1 MCAVK
6 LLRRRLLYNKTHP
19 FETKERAMEK
29 PTIHQLAW
37 SSSRQ
42 VSELAAGEST
52 VMLNLTGEM
61 TGIDHTP
68 LITTKLHMP
77 RPRTQ
82 LVSRS
87 QLAER
92 LQQGMTDALTLV
104 SAPAGFGKTTV
115 LAQWLAES
123 GTPAAWLSLEPDD
136 NEPVRFLSY
145 LIATL
150 QTLDPSIGVTALSL
164 LRTPQPAPPET
175 VLARLV
181 NDLMTREAADF
192 ALVLDDYHVI
202 TAEAIHRLLIS
213 LVEHLP
219 PQMHLIIAT
228 RADPPLPLAR
238 LRARG
243 QLTEVR
249 VADLRFT
256 REETQRFLQRV
267 MHIELAPQDLA
278 ILQSRTEGWIA
289 GLQFAGLSLQGRS
302 DVTAFLTAFT
312 GSHRFVLDY
321 LSEEVFT
328 LQSPQVQSFLLQ
340 TCILNRLSGP
350 LCDAVTEEAGG
361 QAMLEYLER
370 ANLFLISLDDQRQW
384 YRYHHLFA
392 EVLHGR
398 LQQTQP
404 SLLPEVHRRAS
415 TWFEQHAL
423 LVEAVHHALAAPDV
437 ERVSDLIEQHGYS
450 LALHGQVHT
459 MLGWFN
465 RLPDALILMRPRL
478 CSLHA
483 FVLLLSNQIEASSA
497 RLHDVERGIERAP
510 STEDART
517 MLGQV
522 ALTRGY
528 IALYSGDVEGNI
540 EWCRQALELLP
551 EAETGWWASS
561 FLGTARAYLVSGE
574 ATSAVEER
582 VEAAVA
588 LARASGNLVTFL
600 SSISLLARLQ
610 VLQGRLRT
618 AASTYG
624 QAMQVTPERERFQT
638 LVNSADYYFGMGD
651 LLREWN
657 ELDEAERHLL
667 QGMDLARGTLTVYA
681 DIVTLGY
688 TALARL
694 QQARGNFQGA
704 LATLSSFAELA
715 YQRHFVPRL
724 LARAAA
730 VQAELEVAN
739 GNLEAA
745 LRWVEESDLSASD
758 EEISYPRER
767 EYLSLARVCITQGRA
782 DPAGPFLQDALQILV
797 RLLQDAERKACRGS
811 VIEILMLQALALQ
824 ALAQPEHALATLERA
839 LVLAEPEG
847 YMRLF
852 LDEGPAML
860 ALLRLAHARGL
871 APTYLAMLLV
881 SAGEQAAATASHP
894 TPRSTILVEP
904 LTERELEVLHLIA
917 VGASN
922 EEIAEQLVIAIGT
935 VKRHVSNIF
944 GKLTV
949 SNRTQA
955 VARAQAIGLLSIL

>member
-1 MCAVK
+1 
-6 LLRRRLLYNKTHP
+6 
-19 FETKERAMEK
+19 MEK
-29 PTIHQLAW
+29 PTIHQLAR
-37 SSSRQ
+37 SSSGQ
-42 VSELAAGEST
+42 VSELAAGGST
-52 VMLNLTGEM
+52 VML
-61 TGIDHTP
+61 DHTP

-77 RPRTQ
+77 RPRAR

-145 LIATL
+145 VIAAL
-150 QTLDPSIGVTALSL
+150 QTLDPSIGVTAFSL

-219 PQMHLIIAT
+219 PQMHLIITT

-249 VADLRFT
+249 AADLRFT
-256 REETQRFLQRV
+256 REETQHFLQRV

-278 ILQSRTEGWIA
+278 LLQSRTEGWIA

-328 LQSPQVQSFLLQ
+328 LQ
-340 TCILNRLSGP
+340 TCILERLCGS
-350 LCDAVTEEAGG
+350 LCDAVTEEASG
-361 QAMLEYLER
+361 QAMLDQLER

-384 YRYHHLFA
+384 YRFHYLFA
-392 EVLHGR
+392 EVLRCR
-398 LQQTQP
+398 LQLTQP
-404 SLLPEVHRRAS
+404 SLLPELHRRAS

-437 ERVSDLIEQHGYS
+437 ERVADLIEQHGYS

-510 STEDART
+510 STKDART

-522 ALTRGY
+522 ALTRGS
-528 IALYSGDVEGNI
+528 ILSTDT
-540 EWCRQALELLP
+540 QAFVWLP
-551 EAETGWWASS
+551 HINNRGEYGH
-561 FLGTARAYLVSGE
+561 RAI
-574 ATSAVEER
+574 
-582 VEAAVA
+582 
-588 LARASGNLVTFL
+588 
-600 SSISLLARLQ
+600 SI
-610 VLQGRLRT
+610 
-618 AASTYG
+618 
-624 QAMQVTPERERFQT
+624 P
-638 LVNSADYYFGMGD
+638 
-651 LLREWN
+651 
-657 ELDEAERHLL
+657 HLL
-667 QGMDLARGTLTVYA
+667 TG
-681 DIVTLGY
+681 
-688 TALARL
+688 
-694 QQARGNFQGA
+694 
-704 LATLSSFAELA
+704 
-715 YQRHFVPRL
+715 
-724 LARAAA
+724 
-730 VQAELEVAN
+730 
-739 GNLEAA
+739 
-745 LRWVEESDLSASD
+745 
-758 EEISYPRER
+758 
-767 EYLSLARVCITQGRA
+767 
-782 DPAGPFLQDALQILV
+782 
-797 RLLQDAERKACRGS
+797 
-811 VIEILMLQALALQ
+811 
-824 ALAQPEHALATLERA
+824 
-839 LVLAEPEG
+839 
-847 YMRLF
+847 
-852 LDEGPAML
+852 
-860 ALLRLAHARGL
+860 
-871 APTYLAMLLV
+871 
-881 SAGEQAAATASHP
+881 
-894 TPRSTILVEP
+894 
-904 LTERELEVLHLIA
+904 
-917 VGASN
+917 
-922 EEIAEQLVIAIGT
+922 
-935 VKRHVSNIF
+935 
-944 GKLTV
+944 
-949 SNRTQA
+949 
-955 VARAQAIGLLSIL
+955 

>member
-1 MCAVK
+1 
-6 LLRRRLLYNKTHP
+6 
-19 FETKERAMEK
+19 MEK

-42 VSELAAGEST
+42 ISELAAGEST
-52 VMLNLTGEM
+52 VILDLTREM
-61 TGIDHTP
+61 TGIDYTP

-77 RPRTQ
+77 RPRAQ

-123 GTPAAWLSLEPDD
+123 GTPAAWLSLEPGD

-150 QTLDPSIGVTALSL
+150 QTLDPSNGVTALSL

-181 NDLMTREAADF
+181 NDLMKREAADF

-249 VADLRFT
+249 AADLRFT
-256 REETQRFLQRV
+256 REETQLFLQRV
-267 MHIELAPQDLA
+267 MHIELAPQELA

-340 TCILNRLSGP
+340 TCILDRLCGS
-350 LCDAVTEEAGG
+350 LCEAVTEEASG
-361 QAMLEYLER
+361 QAMLDQLER

-384 YRYHHLFA
+384 YRFHHLFA
-392 EVLHGR
+392 EVLRGR
-398 LQQTQP
+398 LQLTQP
-404 SLLPEVHRRAS
+404 SLPPALHRRAS

-437 ERVSDLIEQHGYS
+437 ERVADLIEQHGYS

-497 RLHDVERGIERAP
+497 RLHDVERGIERAT

-528 IALYSGDVEGNI
+528 IALYSGDVEGSI
-540 EWCRQALELLP
+540 EWCRQALDLLP

-574 ATSAVEER
+574 ATSAVEEH

-588 LARASGNLVTFL
+588 LARASGNLVTSL
-600 SSISLLARLQ
+600 SSISLLGRLQ

-618 AASTYG
+618 GAHTYE
-624 QAMQVTPERERFQT
+624 QAMQITSGREELQT

-657 ELDEAERHLL
+657 KLDEAEQHLS
-667 QGMDLARGTLTVYA
+667 QGMDLVRGTLTVYA
-681 DIVTLGY
+681 EIVTLGY

-704 LATLSSFAELA
+704 LATLQAFTELA
-715 YQRHFVPRL
+715 HQRHFVPRL
-724 LARAAA
+724 LARGAA
-730 VQAELEVAN
+730 VQAQIEVAH
-739 GNLEAA
+739 GNVAA
-745 LRWVEESDLSASD
+745 AVRWVEESGLSASD
-758 EEISYPRER
+758 EEMSYPRER
-767 EYLSLARVCITQGRA
+767 EYLSLARVRIAQGQA
-782 DPAGPFLQDALQILV
+782 DPAGPYLQDALHVLD
-797 RLLQDAERKACRGS
+797 RLLQDAQRKARRS
-811 VIEILMLQALALQ
+811 SAIEIFLLQALAWQ
-824 ALAQPEHALATLERA
+824 ALAQQDQALAGLERA
-839 LVLAEPEG
+839 LVLAELEG
-847 YMRLF
+847 YLRMF

-860 ALLRLAHARGL
+860 DLLRLTHARGH
-871 APTYLAMLLV
+871 APYYTSRLLV
-881 SAGEQAAATASHP
+881 ASGEQPSVTAPSLP
-894 TPRSTILVEP
+894 IPRSTVLLEP

-917 VGASN
+917 VGAAN

-955 VARAQAIGLLSIL
+955 VARAQAIGLL

>member
-1 MCAVK
+1 
-6 LLRRRLLYNKTHP
+6 
-19 FETKERAMEK
+19 MEK
-29 PTIHQLAW
+29 STIHQLAW
-37 SSSRQ
+37 SSRQ

-52 VMLNLTGEM
+52 VMLDLTREM
-61 TGIDHTP
+61 TGINHTP
-68 LITTKLHMP
+68 LITTKLHIP
-77 RPRTQ
+77 RPRAQ

-87 QLAER
+87 QLAKR

-145 LIATL
+145 VIATL

-164 LRTPQPAPPET
+164 LRTPQPAPPEI

-181 NDLMTREAADF
+181 NDLMSREAADF
-192 ALVLDDYHVI
+192 TLVLDDYHVI

-249 VADLRFT
+249 AADLRFT

-278 ILQSRTEGWIA
+278 LLQSRTEGWIA

-302 DVTAFLTAFT
+302 DVSAFLTAFT

-340 TCILNRLSGP
+340 TCILERLCGP
-350 LCDAVTEEAGG
+350 LCDAVTEEASG
-361 QAMLEYLER
+361 QAMLDQLER

-392 EVLHGR
+392 EVLRGR

-404 SLLPEVHRRAS
+404 SLLPELHRRAS
-415 TWFEQHAL
+415 AWYEQHAL

-437 ERVSDLIEQHGYS
+437 ERVADLIEQHGYS
-450 LALHGQVHT
+450 LALHGQVQT

-478 CSLHA
+478 CILHA

-510 STEDART
+510 STEDAQT

-528 IALYSGDVEGNI
+528 IALYSGDVEGSI
-540 EWCRQALELLP
+540 EWCRQALDLLP

-582 VEAAVA
+582 VEAAAA

-600 SSISLLARLQ
+600 SSISLLGRLQ

-618 AASTYG
+618 GAHTYE
-624 QAMQVTPERERFQT
+624 QAMQVTPGREELQT

-651 LLREWN
+651 LLRERN
-657 ELDEAERHLL
+657 KLDEAEQHLS
-667 QGMDLARGTLTVYA
+667 QGMDLVRGTLTVYA
-681 DIVTLGY
+681 EIVTLGY

-704 LATLSSFAELA
+704 LATLQAFTELA
-715 YQRHFVPRL
+715 HQRHFVPRL
-724 LARAAA
+724 LARGAA
-730 VQAELEVAN
+730 VQAQIEVAQ
-739 GNLEAA
+739 GNVAA
-745 LRWVEESDLSASD
+745 AVRWVEESGLSASD
-758 EEISYPRER
+758 EEMSYPRER
-767 EYLSLARVCITQGRA
+767 EYLSLARVRIAQGQA
-782 DPAGPFLQDALQILV
+782 DPAGAFLHDALHVLD
-797 RLLQDAERKACRGS
+797 RLLQDAQHKARGS
-811 VIEILMLQALALQ
+811 SAIEMLLLQALAWQAQAHQDQ
-824 ALAQPEHALATLERA
+824 ALAALERA
-839 LVLAEPEG
+839 LALAEPEG

-881 SAGEQAAATASHP
+881 AAGEQAASPASHP
-894 TPRSTILVEP
+894 TPRSTLLVEP
-904 LTERELEVLHLIA
+904 LTDRELEVLRLLA

-922 EEIAEQLVIAIGT
+922 EEIAGQLVIAVST

-944 GKLTV
+944 GKVSV

-955 VARAQAIGLLSIL
+955 VARAREIGLL

>member
-1 MCAVK
+1 M
-6 LLRRRLLYNKTHP
+6 
-19 FETKERAMEK
+19 
-29 PTIHQLAW
+29 
-37 SSSRQ
+37 
-42 VSELAAGEST
+42 
-52 VMLNLTGEM
+52 
-61 TGIDHTP
+61 
-68 LITTKLHMP
+68 
-77 RPRTQ
+77 
-82 LVSRS
+82 
-87 QLAER
+87 
-92 LQQGMTDALTLV
+92 
-104 SAPAGFGKTTV
+104 

-123 GTPAAWLSLEPDD
+123 GTPAAWLSLESED

-145 LIATL
+145 VIATL

-249 VADLRFT
+249 AADLRFT
-256 REETQRFLQRV
+256 REETQLFLQRV
-267 MHIELAPQDLA
+267 MHIELAPQGLA
-278 ILQSRTEGWIA
+278 LLQSRTEGWIA

-340 TCILNRLSGP
+340 TCILERLCGP
-350 LCDAVTEEAGG
+350 LCDAVTEEASG
-361 QAMLEYLER
+361 QAMLDQLER

-392 EVLHGR
+392 EVLRGR
-398 LQQTQP
+398 LQLTQL
-404 SLLPEVHRRAS
+404 SLLPELHRRAS
-415 TWFEQHAL
+415 TWYEQHAIF
-423 LVEAVHHALAAPDV
+423 VEAVHHALAAHDV
-437 ERVSDLIEQHGYS
+437 EHVADLIEQHGYS
-450 LALHGQVHT
+450 FALQGQLHT
-459 MLGWFN
+459 MLGWFK
-465 RLPDALILMRPRL
+465 RLPDALILTRPRL

-528 IALYSGDVEGNI
+528 IALYSGDVEGSI
-540 EWCRQALELLP
+540 MWCRQALDLLP
-551 EAETGWWASS
+551 ETETGWWASS

-574 ATSAVEER
+574 ATPAVEEH
-582 VEAAVA
+582 VA
-588 LARASGNLVTFL
+588 TAMSLARTSGNLVTFL

-618 AASTYG
+618 GAHTYG
-624 QAMQVTPERERFQT
+624 QAMQVTPERERLQT
-638 LVNSADYYFGMGD
+638 PVNSADYYFGMGD

-657 ELDEAERHLL
+657 ELDEAERHLT

-681 DIVTLGY
+681 EIVTLGY

-694 QQARGNFQGA
+694 QEARGNFQGA
-704 LATLSSFAELA
+704 LATLSAFAELA
-715 YQRHFVPRL
+715 DRRHFVP
-724 LARAAA
+724 
-730 VQAELEVAN
+730 
-739 GNLEAA
+739 
-745 LRWVEESDLSASD
+745 
-758 EEISYPRER
+758 
-767 EYLSLARVCITQGRA
+767 
-782 DPAGPFLQDALQILV
+782 PAGP
-797 RLLQDAERKACRGS
+797 GS
-811 VIEILMLQALALQ
+811 S
-824 ALAQPEHALATLERA
+824 
-839 LVLAEPEG
+839 
-847 YMRLF
+847 
-852 LDEGPAML
+852 
-860 ALLRLAHARGL
+860 
-871 APTYLAMLLV
+871 
-881 SAGEQAAATASHP
+881 SAGRVRARKRQPGGSPALGGGEW
-894 TPRSTILVEP
+894 P
-904 LTERELEVLHLIA
+904 LR
-917 VGASN
+917 
-922 EEIAEQLVIAIGT
+922 
-935 VKRHVSNIF
+935 R
-944 GKLTV
+944 
-949 SNRTQA
+949 R
-955 VARAQAIGLLSIL
+955 

>member
-1 MCAVK
+1 
-6 LLRRRLLYNKTHP
+6 
-19 FETKERAMEK
+19 MEK

-37 SSSRQ
+37 SSPRQ
-42 VSELAAGEST
+42 LYELAAGEST
-52 VMLNLTGEM
+52 VPLDLTREM
-61 TGIDHTP
+61 ASMYHTP
-68 LITTKLHMP
+68 LLATKLHMP
-77 RPRTQ
+77 RPRAQ

-92 LQQGMTDALTLV
+92 LQEGMEHALTLV

-115 LAQWLAES
+115 LAQWLAQS
-123 GTPAAWLSLEPDD
+123 KTPVAWLSLEPDD

-145 LIATL
+145 LIAAL
-150 QTLDPSIGVTALSL
+150 QTLDPFIGESALVL
-164 LRTPQPAPPET
+164 LHMPQPAPPQT
-175 VLARLV
+175 VLAQLT
-181 NDLMTREAADF
+181 NDLLTREAAAF
-192 ALVLDDYHVI
+192 VLVLDDYHVI
-202 TAEAIHRLLIS
+202 TAEAIHRMLIS

-219 PQMHLIIAT
+219 PQMHLMIAT
-228 RADPPLPLAR
+228 RADPPLQLAR

-256 REETQRFLQRV
+256 HQEAQTFLQQV

-278 ILQSRTEGWIA
+278 LLQSRTEGWIA
-289 GLQFAGLSLQGRS
+289 GLQFAGLSLRGRS
-302 DVTAFLTAFT
+302 DVSAFLTAFT

-321 LSEEVFT
+321 LSEEVFA
-328 LQSPQVQSFLLQ
+328 LQSPQVQSFLLR
-340 TCILNRLSGP
+340 TCILDRLSGP
-350 LCDAVTEEAGG
+350 LCDAVTEEASG
-361 QAMLEYLER
+361 QAMLDQLER

-392 EVLHGR
+392 EVLRGR
-398 LQQTQP
+398 LQLTQL
-404 SLLPEVHRRAS
+404 SLLPELHRRAS
-415 TWFEQHAL
+415 TWYEQHAIF
-423 LVEAVHHALAAPDV
+423 VEAVHHALAAHDV
-437 ERVSDLIEQHGYS
+437 EHVADLIEQHGYS
-450 LALHGQVHT
+450 FALQGQLHT
-459 MLGWFN
+459 MLGWFK
-465 RLPDALILMRPRL
+465 RLPDALILRRPRL

-497 RLHDVERGIERAP
+497 RLHDVERGIERAS

-528 IALYSGDVEGNI
+528 IVLYSGDVEGSI
-540 EWCRQALELLP
+540 MWCRQALDLLP
-551 EAETGWWASS
+551 ETETGWWASS
-561 FLGTARAYLVSGE
+561 FLGTSRAYLVSGE
-574 ATSAVEER
+574 ATPAVEEH

-588 LARASGNLVTFL
+588 LARTSGNLVTFL

-624 QAMQVTPERERFQT
+624 QAMQVTPERERLQT

-657 ELDEAERHLL
+657 ELDEAERHLT
-667 QGMDLARGTLTVYA
+667 QGMDLTRGTLTVYA
-681 DIVTLGY
+681 EIVTLGY

-704 LATLSSFAELA
+704 LETLSSFAELA
-715 YQRHFVPRL
+715 DRRHFVPRL

-730 VQAELEVAN
+730 VQAELELAN
-739 GNLEAA
+739 DNMKAA
-745 LRWVEESDLSASD
+745 LRWVEESGLSASD
-758 EEISYPRER
+758 EEMSYPRER
-767 EYLSLARVCITQGRA
+767 EYLSLARVRIAQGRA
-782 DPAGPFLQDALQILV
+782 DPAGPFLQEALRILV
-797 RLLQDAERKACRGS
+797 RLLQDAERKARRGS

-824 ALAQPEHALATLERA
+824 ALVQPEYALATLERA
-839 LVLAEPEG
+839 LVLAELEG
-847 YMRLF
+847 YLRMF

-860 ALLRLAHARGL
+860 ALLRLAHAQGI
-871 APTYLAMLLV
+871 APHYITRLLV
-881 SAGEQAAATASHP
+881 ASGEQPSASAAVP
-894 TPRSTILVEP
+894 TPRSTVLLEP
-904 LTERELEVLHLIA
+904 LTERELEILHLIA
-917 VGASN
+917 AGASN

-955 VARAQAIGLLSIL
+955 VARAQAFGLL